1 MRETTPKS
9 RKKNDIFFLKN
20 CSEDFLKMMPWAKKQ
35 ETKVHSIVIKK
46 KLLEAWFWENNK
58 SKLLKGSRVFS
69 AISSL
74 KLT

>member
-46 KLLEAWFWENNK
+46 KITRSLILRK
-58 SKLLKGSRVFS
+58 QQKQTIKGQ
-69 AISSL
+69 
-74 KLT
+74 